1 MKAFKYVLAALA
13 MVIGV
18 NANASGFR
26 VEAPEHINPVYVKEI
41 LMNCAGEVVAPMVAF
56 NPDADIKEKAVW
68 LKKADRNCANDV
80 KYVIQEAL
88 KEALIRDRVHK
99 GEKGNLVFDNGANL
113 IDDNGELIFKEKE
126 EVIKENKE
134 AGFNKMVK
142 GYGLNGYEDAAEN
155 FKNLYNLAL
164 DNPAM
169 ANKIRNMMK

>member
-18 NANASGFR
+18 NANAGGFR

-41 LMNCAGEVVAPMVAF
+41 LMNCAGEVVGPMLAF
-56 NPDADIKEKAVW
+56 NPDADIKEQAAW
-68 LKKADRNCANDV
+68 LKKADRNCANDA
-80 KYVIQEAL
+80 KYAIQEAL
-88 KEALIRDRVHK
+88 KEVVIRDHVYK

-113 IDDNGELIFKEKE
+113 LDDNGELVFKEKE
-126 EVIKENKE
+126 EFIKENK

-142 GYGLNGYEDAAEN
+142 GYGLNGHEDAAEN
-155 FKNLYNLAL
+155 FKDLYNLAL

>member
-18 NANASGFR
+18 NANAGGFR
-26 VEAPEHINPVYVKEI
+26 VEAPEHINPVYVKNVVV
-41 LMNCAGEVVAPMVAF
+41 MCAAEVAAPMVLL
-56 NPDADIKEKAVW
+56 NPDADIKEKAAW

-80 KYVIQEAL
+80 KYVFQEAL
-88 KEALIRDRVHK
+88 YEALIRDRVHK
-99 GEKGNLVFDNGANL
+99 GEKGNLVFDNGVNV

-126 EVIKENKE
+126 EVIKEGK

-155 FKNLYNLAL
+155 FKDLYNLAL

-169 ANKIRNMMK
+169 AKKINHMMK

>member
-13 MVIGV
+13 MVIGANV
-18 NANASGFR
+18 NAGGFR
-26 VEAPEHINPVYVKEI
+26 VEAPEHINPVYVKNVVVE
-41 LMNCAGEVVAPMVAF
+41 CAAEVAAPMVLL
-56 NPDADIKEKAVW
+56 NPDADIREKAAW

-80 KYVIQEAL
+80 KYVLDEAL
-88 KEALIRDRVHK
+88 YEALIRDHVHK
-99 GEKGNLVFDNGANL
+99 GEKGNLVYNGANDL

-126 EVIKENKE
+126 EVIEENK

-142 GYGLNGYEDAAEN
+142 GYGLNGYGDAAEN
-155 FKNLYNLAL
+155 FKDLYNLAL

>member
-18 NANASGFR
+18 NANAGGFR

-41 LMNCAGEVVAPMVAF
+41 LMNCAGEVVAPMVALK
-56 NPDADIKEKAVW
+56 PDADIKEKADW
-68 LKKADRNCANDV
+68 LRKADRNCANDV

-88 KEALIRDRVHK
+88 KEAVIRDHVHK

-113 IDDNGELIFKEKE
+113 VDDNGELIFKEKE
-126 EVIKENKE
+126 EVIEEDK

-142 GYGLNGYEDAAEN
+142 GYGLNGYKDAAEN
-155 FKNLYNLAL
+155 FKDLYNLAL